1 MELVHAARNGDR
13 QAFGRLVDLY
23 QRSVYSLAYRM
34 LGNATDAEDA
44 AQEAFLRAFRSLG
57 GYDASR
63 AFSTW
68 ILSIAAHYCI
78 DRIRRRRMTEVSL
91 DAVAPLRWNPPAQ
104 ADPEARVDRAA
115 DAERVRA
122 GLAALPEDYRAVVIL
137 RYWHDMGYGEIAAIL
152 GESESAIKSRL
163 HRARRRLAEFLPA
176 GEGQADSR
184 AEGSRAEPAD
194 GARRAPEGRSPCS
207 ATAPAN

>member
-23 QRSVYSLAYRM
+23 QRPVFSLAYRM
-34 LGNATDAEDA
+34 LGNAADAEDA

-91 DAVAPLRWNPPAQ
+91 DAVAPPRWQASPL
-104 ADPEARVDRAA
+104 ADPETRADRAA
-115 DAERVRA
+115 EAERVRA
-122 GLAALPEDYRAVVIL
+122 GLAALPEEYRVVVIL
-137 RYWHDMGYGEIAAIL
+137 RYWHDMGYCEIAAIL
-152 GESESAIKSRL
+152 GESESAVKSRL
-163 HRARRRLAEFLPA
+163 HRARRRLAEYLPARDVSGDGRA
-176 GEGQADSR
+176 GEGQAL
-184 AEGSRAEPAD
+184 GS
-194 GARRAPEGRSPCS
+194 GTKRAPEERNPCS